1 VSTAPALELRGVTKR
16 YGAATAVDN
25 LDLQVARGEF
35 LTLLGPSGSG
45 KTTILKI
52 IAGFEQADRGE
63 AYIEGRDVSVL
74 SPGEREIGVVFQHY
88 ALFPHMTVSG
98 NIAYPLKR
106 RRWTKARIDARVSE
120 MLRLVRLEAFADRY
134 PRQLS
139 GGQQQRVA
147 LARALAFGPKLLLMD
162 EPLGALDRT
171 LRLEMEEEIRRIHRE
186 AGASVLYVTHD
197 QEEALTLSDRIAVM
211 RNARILQAGS
221 PRELYER
228 PNGTFVAQ
236 FFGDCNLLP
245 IEQVISRDT
254 GSARVRVFGQTVS
267 ISTTRGSENVGI
279 ADAWIVVRPQLL
291 SIGAVPGQTTVSAT
305 VRELLYLGN
314 AIRLTCEVAGSGR
327 LIASVPADG
336 ISETKVGETVVL
348 SWNPAAA
355 VLVPGDGTPTT
366 VDKETSNDT
375 RADDRS

>member
-1 VSTAPALELRGVTKR
+1 VSPAPALELRRVTKR
-16 YGAATAVDN
+16 YGTATAVDN
-25 LDLQVARGEF
+25 LDLEVAKGEF

-52 IAGFEQADRGE
+52 IAGFEVADQGE
-63 AYIEGRDVSVL
+63 ARVEGRDVSVL

-88 ALFPHMTVSG
+88 ALFPHMTVAG

-106 RRWTKARIDARVSE
+106 RRWPKARMDARVSE

-134 PRQLS
+134 PKQLS

-147 LARALAFGPKLLLMD
+147 LARALSFGPKLLLMD

-211 RNARILQAGS
+211 RNAKILQTGT
-221 PRELYER
+221 PRELYEL
-228 PNGTFVAQ
+228 PNGTFVAR

-245 IEQVISRDT
+245 IQEVLGRAA
-254 GSARVRVFGQTVS
+254 GSARVRVLGQDVW
-267 ISTTRGSENVGI
+267 ISTTCSPDKI
-279 ADAWIVVRPQLL
+279 SADSAWVVVRPHLL
-291 SIGAVPGQTTVSAT
+291 SVGKKPSQVAMSAK
-305 VRELLYLGN
+305 VREFLYLGN
-314 AIRLTCEVAGSGR
+314 AIRLACDVDGFGTM
-327 LIASVPADG
+327 IASVPVDG
-336 ISETKVGETVVL
+336 VRETSVGDAVVL
-348 SWNPAAA
+348 GWNPAAS
-355 VLVPGDGTPTT
+355 VLVLGDGTPTT
-366 VDKETSNDT
+366 VDKQASDDA
-375 RADDRS
+375 RADDSG

>member
-1 VSTAPALELRGVTKR
+1 MTAVPALELVGVTKR

-25 LDLQVARGEF
+25 LDLQVAPGEF

-63 AYIEGRDVSVL
+63 ARIDGRDVSVL
-74 SPGEREIGVVFQHY
+74 SPGERQIGVVFQHY
-88 ALFPHMTVSG
+88 ALFPHMTVAG
-98 NIAYPLKR
+98 NIAYPLRR
-106 RRWTKARIDARVSE
+106 RRWPRPRVDVRVAE

-211 RNARILQAGS
+211 RNARILQAGR
-221 PRELYER
+221 PRDLYER

-245 IEQVISRDT
+245 VEEVLGRAAN
-254 GSARVRVFGQTVS
+254 SARVRVFGQDVS
-267 ISTTRGSENVGI
+267 IPASCSPDKIGVANAAV
-279 ADAWIVVRPQLL
+279 VVRPQLL
-291 SIGAVPGQTTVSAT
+291 SIGAIPAQVTVPAV

-314 AIRLTCEVAGSGR
+314 AIRLTCELAQAR
-327 LIASVPADG
+327 TLIASVPAQG
-336 ISETKVGETVVL
+336 AGETKVGDTITL
-348 SWNPAAA
+348 SWDPAAA
-355 VLVPGDGTPTT
+355 VLVLADGTATT
-366 VDKETSNDT
+366 VDKETP
-375 RADDRS
+375 